1 MVSRVALVAAL
12 VLAGGIASAGARTP
26 PTGTAML
33 VVHQD
38 MRLCPSPR
46 CGGYWVA
53 LANGVRTRCVDGVR
67 HPRCYAAH
75 AVDRNGRAV
84 GRLADGALVRG
95 ALEIGRDGLGKI
107 VARALYAPAGSASAG
122 GGYYRVV
129 DNGTRCVRDPCF
141 SFTARSVNAS
151 TRVTVSTVDL
161 EAAGASA
168 SARQRAQA
176 ALATKDGLYARG
188 RFTRT
193 PDGGTVFRAL
203 RLFLRAPLP
212 RA

>member
-1 MVSRVALVAAL
+1 MRQEGAQRGQLRPSLLAGLL
-12 VLAGGIASAGARTP
+12 IVLACI
-26 PTGTAML
+26 
-33 VVHQD
+33 VVFRNSLHNTF
-38 MRLCPSPR
+38 
-46 CGGYWVA
+46 A
-53 LANGVRTRCVDGVR
+53 LD
-67 HPRCYAAH
+67 
-75 AVDRNGRAV
+75 D
-84 GRLADGALVRG
+84 
-95 ALEIGRDGLGKI
+95 
-107 VARALYAPAGSASAG
+107 
-122 GGYYRVV
+122 YYRVV

-168 SARQRAQA
+168 SARQRVQA

-193 PDGGTVFRAL
+193 PDGGTVFRSL